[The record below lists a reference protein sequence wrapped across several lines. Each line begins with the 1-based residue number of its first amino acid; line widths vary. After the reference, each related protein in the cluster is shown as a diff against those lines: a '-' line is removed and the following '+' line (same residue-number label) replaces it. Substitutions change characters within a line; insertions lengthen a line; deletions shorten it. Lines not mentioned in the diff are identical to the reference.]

1 MFDSGGRGHPGT
13 MTTSEE
19 SGLEP
24 LGDQDDQTGDFASE
38 HDDFETEPADEDGGE
53 PESPGRYAGGL
64 DREGP
69 P

>member
-1 MFDSGGRGHPGT
+1 MTPPG
-13 MTTSEE
+13 E

-24 LGDQDDQTGDFASE
+24 LGDPDDQSGDFAGE
-38 HDDFETEPADEDGGE
+38 HEDFETEPEQEDRGE

>member
-1 MFDSGGRGHPGT
+1 MTRSGQAPDTG
-13 MTTSEE
+13 

-24 LGDQDDQTGDFASE
+24 LGDPDDQTGDFAGE
-38 HDDFETEPADEDGGE
+38 HEQFVTEPDDADHREE
-53 PESPGRYAGGL
+53 EESPGRYAGGL

>member
-1 MFDSGGRGHPGT
+1 

>member
-1 MFDSGGRGHPGT
+1 MPNSRSDSTAP
-13 MTTSEE
+13 E

-24 LGDQDDQTGDFASE
+24 LGDPDEHAGDFAGE
-38 HDDFETEPADEDGGE
+38 HGQFVVDGDDETDDGETE
-53 PESPGRYAGGL
+53 SPDRYDGGL